1 MARAIFDVVSDIQA
15 RKERFRIDPPFATI
29 VEIKAELEGVDDGSL
44 HAMLD
49 AEVLNGTLV
58 RRRTINGY
66 AYMIAEE

>member
-29 VEIKAELEGVDDGSL
+29 VEIKAELEGIDEGTL

-49 AEVLNGTLV
+49 AEVLNGIIV

-66 AYMIAEE
+66 AYGVSEE